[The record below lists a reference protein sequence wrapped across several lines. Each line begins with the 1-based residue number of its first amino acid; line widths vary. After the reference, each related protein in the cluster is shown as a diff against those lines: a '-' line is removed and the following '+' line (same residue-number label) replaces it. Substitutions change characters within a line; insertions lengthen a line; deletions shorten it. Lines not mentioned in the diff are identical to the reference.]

1 MNFKSIF
8 LCACLAAIPAMAG
21 KIVTYTATSKISQEE
36 ANNSAIAGVAKQVKS
51 KISATQKQTKFED
64 IYNGESTLGETYRAN
79 NTVKSNVVLKG
90 VKVVPVKMEKGK
102 GFKAT
107 ATLDMDEFTADLRF
121 RLSSI
126 KQDIANLE
134 KSSRQAFNDRI
145 YINAINDHA
154 EALEKVNEYNFYLA
168 QLADIYPI
176 DDSYRLQHSLP
187 EIEKAL
193 VERLSRLTFETT
205 ASNIDIGKPEMP
217 SWDILVKDSIG
228 PVPSFPLVARQSRT
242 LAERRTQDD
251 GVATFN
257 LRNVN
262 FEKGPY
268 VIIVEP
274 NLPYELLRKTGMVNA
289 FELPYKV
296 LRSRCE
302 VNLQCNMPSNV
313 CMAIENALSKKSIFA
328 TDDTSNPQLKVDVS
342 TSLRNKLGKLASY
355 DVSISIKGASSG
367 ADFFSMSKGA
377 GKNEVDATLSAIK
390 KTDFSPLQ
398 KQLEPYCGK

>member
-1 MNFKSIF
+1 MNIKAII
-8 LCACLAAIPAMAG
+8 LCACIAALPAMAG

-90 VKVVPVKMEKGK
+90 VKVVPVKADK

-121 RLSSI
+121 RLNTL
-126 KQDIANLE
+126 KQEIADLE
-134 KSSRQAFNDRI
+134 KTSRQAFSDRI
-145 YINAINDHA
+145 YINSINDLDA
-154 EALEKVNEYNFYLA
+154 AKEKVNEYNFYLA
-168 QLADIYPI
+168 QLADVYPI
-176 DDSYRLQHSLP
+176 DDSYRLQHGLADF
-187 EIEKAL
+187 EKIL
-193 VERLSRLTFETT
+193 IERLSRLTFETT
-205 ASNIDIGKPEMP
+205 AKSDFEIGRPEMP
-217 SWDILVKDSIG
+217 AWDVIVKDSLG
-228 PVPSFPLVARQSRT
+228 PVPSFPLIARQSKT

-251 GVATFN
+251 GTVTFS

-274 NLPYELLRKTGMVNA
+274 NFPYELLKKTGMMNA
-289 FELPYKV
+289 LEVPYRV
-296 LRSRCE
+296 IRSRCE
-302 VNLQCNMPSNV
+302 VSVQCNLPSNI
-313 CMAIENALSKKSIFA
+313 CKAIDNALSKKSIY
-328 TDDTSNPQLKVDVS
+328 TTNDDTVSPPLKVEVS
-342 TSLRNKLGKLASY
+342 SDIRNKLGALKSY
-355 DVSISIKGASSG
+355 DVSISIKGAG
-367 ADFFSMSKGA
+367 VDFFSMSKGA
-377 GKNEVDATLSAIK
+377 GKNETDATLSAIK

>member
-1 MNFKSIF
+1 MNIKAII
-8 LCACLAAIPAMAG
+8 LCACIAALPAMAG

-90 VKVVPVKMEKGK
+90 VKVVPVKADK

-121 RLSSI
+121 RLNTL
-126 KQDIANLE
+126 KQEIANLE
-134 KSSRQAFNDRI
+134 KTSRQAFSDRI
-145 YINAINDHA
+145 YINSINDLDA
-154 EALEKVNEYNFYLA
+154 AKEKVNEYNFYLA
-168 QLADIYPI
+168 QLADVYPI
-176 DDSYRLQHSLP
+176 DDSYRLQHGLADF
-187 EIEKAL
+187 EKIL

-205 ASNIDIGKPEMP
+205 AKADFEIGRPEMP
-217 SWDILVKDSIG
+217 SWDVIVKDSLG
-228 PVPSFPLVARQSRT
+228 PVPSFPLIARQSKT

-251 GVATFN
+251 GTVTFS

-274 NLPYELLRKTGMVNA
+274 NFPYELLKKTGMMNA
-289 FELPYKV
+289 LEVPYRV
-296 LRSRCE
+296 IRSRCE
-302 VNLQCNMPSNV
+302 VSVQCNLPSNI
-313 CMAIENALSKKSIFA
+313 CKAIDNALSKKSIY
-328 TDDTSNPQLKVDVS
+328 TTNDDTVSPPLKVEVS
-342 TSLRNKLGKLASY
+342 SDIRNKLGALKSY
-355 DVSISIKGASSG
+355 DVSISIKGAG
-367 ADFFSMSKGA
+367 VDFFSMSKGA
-377 GKNEVDATLSAIK
+377 GKNETDATLSAIK

>member
-1 MNFKSIF
+1 MNIKAII
-8 LCACLAAIPAMAG
+8 LCACIAALPAMAG

-90 VKVVPVKMEKGK
+90 VKVVPVKADK

-121 RLSSI
+121 RLNTL
-126 KQDIANLE
+126 KQEIADLE
-134 KSSRQAFNDRI
+134 KTSRQAFSDRI
-145 YINAINDHA
+145 YINSINDLDA
-154 EALEKVNEYNFYLA
+154 AKEKVNEYNFYLA
-168 QLADIYPI
+168 QLADVYPI
-176 DDSYRLQHSLP
+176 DDSYRLQHGLADF
-187 EIEKAL
+187 EKIL
-193 VERLSRLTFETT
+193 IERLSRLTFETT
-205 ASNIDIGKPEMP
+205 AKADFEIGRPEMP
-217 SWDILVKDSIG
+217 SWDVIVKDSLG
-228 PVPSFPLVARQSRT
+228 PVPSFPLIARQSKT

-251 GVATFN
+251 GTVTFS

-274 NLPYELLRKTGMVNA
+274 NFPYELLKKTGMMNA
-289 FELPYKV
+289 LEVPYRV
-296 LRSRCE
+296 IRSRCE
-302 VNLQCNMPSNV
+302 VSVQCNLPSNI
-313 CMAIENALSKKSIFA
+313 CKAIDNALSKKSIY
-328 TDDTSNPQLKVDVS
+328 TTNDDTVS
-342 TSLRNKLGKLASY
+342 PPLNVEVSSDIRNKLGSLKSY
-355 DVSISIKGASSG
+355 DVSISIKGAG
-367 ADFFSMSKGA
+367 VDFFSMSKGA
-377 GKNEVDATLSAIK
+377 GKNETDATLSAIK

>member
-1 MNFKSIF
+1 MNIKAII
-8 LCACLAAIPAMAG
+8 LCACIAALPAMAG

-90 VKVVPVKMEKGK
+90 VKVVPVKADK

-121 RLSSI
+121 RLNTL
-126 KQDIANLE
+126 KQEIADLE
-134 KSSRQAFNDRI
+134 KTSRQAFSDRI
-145 YINAINDHA
+145 YINSINDLDA
-154 EALEKVNEYNFYLA
+154 AKEKVNEYNFYLA
-168 QLADIYPI
+168 QLADVYPI
-176 DDSYRLQHSLP
+176 DDSYRLQHGLADF
-187 EIEKAL
+187 EKIL
-193 VERLSRLTFETT
+193 IERLSRLTFETT
-205 ASNIDIGKPEMP
+205 AKADFEIGRPEMP
-217 SWDILVKDSIG
+217 AWDVIVKDSLG
-228 PVPSFPLVARQSRT
+228 PVPSFPLIARQSKT

-251 GVATFN
+251 GTVTFS

-274 NLPYELLRKTGMVNA
+274 NFPYELLKKTGMMNA
-289 FELPYKV
+289 LEVPYRV
-296 LRSRCE
+296 IRSRCE
-302 VNLQCNMPSNV
+302 VSVQCNLPSNI
-313 CMAIENALSKKSIFA
+313 CKAIDNALSKKSIY
-328 TDDTSNPQLKVDVS
+328 TTNDDTVSPPLKVEVS
-342 TSLRNKLGKLASY
+342 SDIRNKLGALKSY
-355 DVSISIKGASSG
+355 DVSISIKGAG
-367 ADFFSMSKGA
+367 VDFFSMSKGA
-377 GKNEVDATLSAIK
+377 GKNETDATLSAIK

>member
-1 MNFKSIF
+1 MNIKAII
-8 LCACLAAIPAMAG
+8 LCACIAALPAMAG

-90 VKVVPVKMEKGK
+90 VKVVPVKADK

-121 RLSSI
+121 RLNTL
-126 KQDIANLE
+126 KQEIADLE
-134 KSSRQAFNDRI
+134 KTSRQAFSDRI
-145 YINAINDHA
+145 YINSINDLDA
-154 EALEKVNEYNFYLA
+154 AKEKVNEYNFYLA
-168 QLADIYPI
+168 QLADVYPI
-176 DDSYRLQHSLP
+176 DDSYRLQHGLADF
-187 EIEKAL
+187 EKIL

-205 ASNIDIGKPEMP
+205 AKADLEIGRPEMP
-217 SWDILVKDSIG
+217 AWDVIVKDSLG
-228 PVPSFPLVARQSRT
+228 PVPSFPLIARQSKT

-251 GVATFN
+251 GTVTFS

-274 NLPYELLRKTGMVNA
+274 NFPYELLKKTGMMNA
-289 FELPYKV
+289 LEVPYRV
-296 LRSRCE
+296 IRSRCE
-302 VNLQCNMPSNV
+302 VSVQCNLPSNI
-313 CMAIENALSKKSIFA
+313 CKAIDNALSKKSIY
-328 TDDTSNPQLKVDVS
+328 TTNDDTVSPPLKVEVS
-342 TSLRNKLGKLASY
+342 SDIRNKLGALKSY
-355 DVSISIKGASSG
+355 DVSISIKGAG
-367 ADFFSMSKGA
+367 VDFFSMSKGA
-377 GKNEVDATLSAIK
+377 GKNETDATLSAIK

>member
-1 MNFKSIF
+1 MNIKAII
-8 LCACLAAIPAMAG
+8 LCACIAALPAMAG

-90 VKVVPVKMEKGK
+90 VKVVPVKADK

-121 RLSSI
+121 RLNTL
-126 KQDIANLE
+126 KQEIADLE
-134 KSSRQAFNDRI
+134 KTSRQAFSDRI
-145 YINAINDHA
+145 YINSINDLDA
-154 EALEKVNEYNFYLA
+154 AKEKVNEYNFYLA
-168 QLADIYPI
+168 QLADVYPI
-176 DDSYRLQHSLP
+176 DDSYRLQHGLADF
-187 EIEKAL
+187 EKIL

-205 ASNIDIGKPEMP
+205 AKADFEIGRPEMP
-217 SWDILVKDSIG
+217 SWDVIVKDSLG
-228 PVPSFPLVARQSRT
+228 PVPSFPLIARQSKT

-251 GVATFN
+251 GTVTFS

-274 NLPYELLRKTGMVNA
+274 NFPYELLKKTGMMNA
-289 FELPYKV
+289 LEVPYRV
-296 LRSRCE
+296 IRSRCE
-302 VNLQCNMPSNV
+302 VSVQCNLPSNI
-313 CMAIENALSKKSIFA
+313 CKAIDNALSKKSIY
-328 TDDTSNPQLKVDVS
+328 TTNDDTVSPPLKVEVS
-342 TSLRNKLGKLASY
+342 SDIRNKLGALKSY
-355 DVSISIKGASSG
+355 DVSISIKGAG
-367 ADFFSMSKGA
+367 VDFFSMSKGA
-377 GKNEVDATLSAIK
+377 GKNETDATLSAIK

>member
-1 MNFKSIF
+1 MNIKAII
-8 LCACLAAIPAMAG
+8 LCACIAALPAMAG

-90 VKVVPVKMEKGK
+90 VKVVPVKADK

-121 RLSSI
+121 RLNTL
-126 KQDIANLE
+126 KQEIADLE
-134 KSSRQAFNDRI
+134 KTSRQAFSDRI
-145 YINAINDHA
+145 YINSINDLDA
-154 EALEKVNEYNFYLA
+154 AKEKVNEYNFYLA
-168 QLADIYPI
+168 QLADVYPI
-176 DDSYRLQHSLP
+176 DDSYRLQHGLADF
-187 EIEKAL
+187 EKIL
-193 VERLSRLTFETT
+193 IERLSRLTFETT
-205 ASNIDIGKPEMP
+205 AKADFEIGRPEMP
-217 SWDILVKDSIG
+217 AWDVIVKDSLG
-228 PVPSFPLVARQSRT
+228 PVPSFPLIARQSKT

-251 GVATFN
+251 GTVTFS

-274 NLPYELLRKTGMVNA
+274 NFPYELLKKTGMMNA
-289 FELPYKV
+289 LEVPYRV
-296 LRSRCE
+296 IRSRCE
-302 VNLQCNMPSNV
+302 VSVQCNLPSNI
-313 CMAIENALSKKSIFA
+313 CKAIDNALSKKSIY
-328 TDDTSNPQLKVDVS
+328 TTNDDTVS
-342 TSLRNKLGKLASY
+342 PPLNVEVSSDIRNKLGSLKSY
-355 DVSISIKGASSG
+355 DVSISIKGAG
-367 ADFFSMSKGA
+367 VDFFSMSKGA
-377 GKNEVDATLSAIK
+377 GKNETDATLSAIK

>member
-1 MNFKSIF
+1 MNIKAII
-8 LCACLAAIPAMAG
+8 LCACIAALPAMAG

-90 VKVVPVKMEKGK
+90 VKVVPVKADK

-121 RLSSI
+121 RLNTL
-126 KQDIANLE
+126 KQEIADLE
-134 KSSRQAFNDRI
+134 KTSRQAFSDRI
-145 YINAINDHA
+145 YINSINDLDA
-154 EALEKVNEYNFYLA
+154 AKEKVNEYNFYLA
-168 QLADIYPI
+168 QLADVYPI
-176 DDSYRLQHSLP
+176 DDSYRLQHGLADF
-187 EIEKAL
+187 EKIL

-205 ASNIDIGKPEMP
+205 AKADFEIGRPEMP
-217 SWDILVKDSIG
+217 SWDVIVKDSLG
-228 PVPSFPLVARQSRT
+228 PVPSFPLIARQSKT

-251 GVATFN
+251 GSVTFS

-274 NLPYELLRKTGMVNA
+274 NFPYELLKKTGMMNA
-289 FELPYKV
+289 LEVPYRV
-296 LRSRCE
+296 IRSRCE
-302 VNLQCNMPSNV
+302 VSVQCNLPSNI
-313 CMAIENALSKKSIFA
+313 CKAIDNALSKKSIY
-328 TDDTSNPQLKVDVS
+328 TTNDDTVSPPLKVEVS
-342 TSLRNKLGKLASY
+342 SDIRNKLGALKSY
-355 DVSISIKGASSG
+355 DVSISIKGAG
-367 ADFFSMSKGA
+367 VDFFSMSKGA
-377 GKNEVDATLSAIK
+377 GKNETDATLSAIK

>member
-1 MNFKSIF
+1 MNIKAII
-8 LCACLAAIPAMAG
+8 LCACIAALPAMAG

-90 VKVVPVKMEKGK
+90 VKVVPVKADK

-121 RLSSI
+121 RLNTL
-126 KQDIANLE
+126 KQEIADLE
-134 KSSRQAFNDRI
+134 KTSRQAFSDRI
-145 YINAINDHA
+145 YINSINDLDA
-154 EALEKVNEYNFYLA
+154 AKEKVNEYNFYLA
-168 QLADIYPI
+168 QLADVYPI
-176 DDSYRLQHSLP
+176 DDSYRLQHGLADF
-187 EIEKAL
+187 EKIL

-205 ASNIDIGKPEMP
+205 AKADLEIGRPEMP
-217 SWDILVKDSIG
+217 SWDVIVKDSLG
-228 PVPSFPLVARQSRT
+228 PVPSFPLIARQSKT

-251 GVATFN
+251 GSVTFS

-274 NLPYELLRKTGMVNA
+274 NFPYELLKKTGMMNA
-289 FELPYKV
+289 LEVPYRV
-296 LRSRCE
+296 IRSRCE
-302 VNLQCNMPSNV
+302 VSVQCNLPSNI
-313 CMAIENALSKKSIFA
+313 CKAIDNALSKKSIY
-328 TDDTSNPQLKVDVS
+328 TTNDDTVS
-342 TSLRNKLGKLASY
+342 PPLNVEVSSDIRNKLGSLKSY
-355 DVSISIKGASSG
+355 DVSISIKGAG
-367 ADFFSMSKGA
+367 VDFFSMSKGA
-377 GKNEVDATLSAIK
+377 GKNETDATLSAIK

>member
-1 MNFKSIF
+1 MNIKSIF
-8 LCACLAAIPAMAG
+8 LCTCLAVIPAIAG

-102 GFKAT
+102 GYKAT

-121 RLSSI
+121 RLNSL
-126 KQDIANLE
+126 KQDVADLE
-134 KSSRQAFNDRI
+134 KSCKQAFSDRI
-145 YINAINDHA
+145 YINVVNDLEQA
-154 EALEKVNEYNFYLA
+154 KEKVNEYNFYLA

-176 DDSYRLQHSLP
+176 DDTYRLQHSLP

-193 VERLSRLTFETT
+193 VERLSSLKFETT
-205 ASNIDIGKPEMP
+205 ASNIEIARPEMP
-217 SWDILVKDSIG
+217 AWDIIVRDSIG

-242 LAERRTQDD
+242 LAERRTQSD

-257 LRNVN
+257 LRNMN

-268 VIIVEP
+268 VIIIEP
-274 NLPYELLRKTGMVNA
+274 NLPYELLRKTGMMNA
-289 FELPYKV
+289 FEVPYSV
-296 LRSRCE
+296 RRSSCAIK
-302 VNLQCNMPSNV
+302 LQCSQPSNV
-313 CMAIENALSKKSIFA
+313 CMAIENALSKKNIFT
-328 TDDTSNPQLKVDVS
+328 TDDTNGPQLKTDVS
-342 TSLRNKLGKLASY
+342 ASLRNKLGSLSSY
-355 DVSISIKGASSG
+355 DVSISIKGMG
-367 ADFFSMSKGA
+367 IDFFSMSKGA
-377 GKNEVDATLSAIK
+377 GKSEVDATLSAIK
-390 KTDFSPLQ
+390 KTDFAPLQ
-398 KQLEPYCGK
+398 KQLEPYCKK

>member
-1 MNFKSIF
+1 MNIKAII
-8 LCACLAAIPAMAG
+8 LCACIAALPAMAG

-90 VKVVPVKMEKGK
+90 VKVVPVKADK

-121 RLSSI
+121 RLNTL
-126 KQDIANLE
+126 KQEIADLE
-134 KSSRQAFNDRI
+134 KTSRQAFSDRI
-145 YINAINDHA
+145 YINSINDLDA
-154 EALEKVNEYNFYLA
+154 AKEKVNEYNFYLA
-168 QLADIYPI
+168 QLADVYPI
-176 DDSYRLQHSLP
+176 DDSYRLQHGLADF
-187 EIEKAL
+187 EKIL
-193 VERLSRLTFETT
+193 IERLSRLTFETT
-205 ASNIDIGKPEMP
+205 AKADFEIGRPEMP
-217 SWDILVKDSIG
+217 SWDVIVKDSLG
-228 PVPSFPLVARQSRT
+228 PVPSFPLIARQSKT

-251 GVATFN
+251 GTVTFS

-274 NLPYELLRKTGMVNA
+274 NFPYELLKKTGMMNA
-289 FELPYKV
+289 LEVPYRV
-296 LRSRCE
+296 IRSRCE
-302 VNLQCNMPSNV
+302 VSVQCNLPSNI
-313 CMAIENALSKKSIFA
+313 CKAIDNALSKKSIY
-328 TDDTSNPQLKVDVS
+328 TTNDDTVSPPLKVEVS
-342 TSLRNKLGKLASY
+342 SDIRNKLGALKSY
-355 DVSISIKGASSG
+355 DVSISIKGAG
-367 ADFFSMSKGA
+367 VDFFSMSKGA
-377 GKNEVDATLSAIK
+377 GKNETDATLSAIK

>member
-1 MNFKSIF
+1 MNIKSIF
-8 LCACLAAIPAMAG
+8 LCTCLAVIPAIAG

-102 GFKAT
+102 GYKAT

-121 RLSSI
+121 RLNSL
-126 KQDIANLE
+126 KQDVADLE
-134 KSSRQAFNDRI
+134 KSCKQAFSDRI
-145 YINAINDHA
+145 YINVVNDLEQA
-154 EALEKVNEYNFYLA
+154 KEKVNEYNFYLA

-176 DDSYRLQHSLP
+176 DDTYRLQHSLP

-193 VERLSRLTFETT
+193 VERLSSLKFETT
-205 ASNIDIGKPEMP
+205 ASNIEIARPEMP
-217 SWDILVKDSIG
+217 AWDIIVRDSIG

-242 LAERRTQDD
+242 LAERRTQSD

-257 LRNVN
+257 LRNMN

-268 VIIVEP
+268 VIIIEP
-274 NLPYELLRKTGMVNA
+274 NLPYELLRKTGMMNA
-289 FELPYKV
+289 FEVPYSV
-296 LRSRCE
+296 RRSSCAI
-302 VNLQCNMPSNV
+302 NLQCSQPSNV
-313 CMAIENALSKKSIFA
+313 CMAIENALSKKNIFT
-328 TDDTSNPQLKVDVS
+328 TDDTNGPQLKTDVS
-342 TSLRNKLGKLASY
+342 ASLRNKLGSLSSY
-355 DVSISIKGASSG
+355 DVSISIKGMG
-367 ADFFSMSKGA
+367 VDFFSMSKGA
-377 GKNEVDATLSAIK
+377 GKSEVDATLSAIK
-390 KTDFSPLQ
+390 KTDFTPLQ
-398 KQLEPYCGK
+398 KQLEPYCKK

>member
-1 MNFKSIF
+1 MNIKAII
-8 LCACLAAIPAMAG
+8 LCACIAALPAMAG

-90 VKVVPVKMEKGK
+90 VKVVPVKADK

-121 RLSSI
+121 RLNTL
-126 KQDIANLE
+126 KQEIADLE
-134 KSSRQAFNDRI
+134 KTSRQAFSDRI
-145 YINAINDHA
+145 YINSINDLDA
-154 EALEKVNEYNFYLA
+154 AKEKVNEYNFYLA
-168 QLADIYPI
+168 QLADVYPI
-176 DDSYRLQHSLP
+176 DDSYRLQHGLADF
-187 EIEKAL
+187 EKIL
-193 VERLSRLTFETT
+193 IERLSRLTFETT
-205 ASNIDIGKPEMP
+205 AKADLEIGRPEMP
-217 SWDILVKDSIG
+217 AWDVIVKDSLG
-228 PVPSFPLVARQSRT
+228 PVPSFPLIARQSKT

-251 GVATFN
+251 GTVTFS

-274 NLPYELLRKTGMVNA
+274 NFPYELLKKTGMMNA
-289 FELPYKV
+289 LEVPYRV
-296 LRSRCE
+296 IRSRCE
-302 VNLQCNMPSNV
+302 VSVQCNLPSNI
-313 CMAIENALSKKSIFA
+313 CKAIDNALSKKSIY
-328 TDDTSNPQLKVDVS
+328 TTNDDTVSPPLKVEVS
-342 TSLRNKLGKLASY
+342 SDIRNKLGALKSY
-355 DVSISIKGASSG
+355 DVSISIKGAG
-367 ADFFSMSKGA
+367 VDFFSMSKGA
-377 GKNEVDATLSAIK
+377 GKNETDATLSAIK

-398 KQLEPYCGK
+398 KQLEPYCGH

>member
-1 MNFKSIF
+1 MNIKAII
-8 LCACLAAIPAMAG
+8 LCACIAALPAMAG

-90 VKVVPVKMEKGK
+90 VKVVPVKADK

-121 RLSSI
+121 RLNTL
-126 KQDIANLE
+126 KQEIADLE
-134 KSSRQAFNDRI
+134 KTSRQAFSDRI
-145 YINAINDHA
+145 YINSINDLDA
-154 EALEKVNEYNFYLA
+154 AKEKVNEYNFYLA
-168 QLADIYPI
+168 QLADVYPI
-176 DDSYRLQHSLP
+176 DDSYRLQHGLADF
-187 EIEKAL
+187 EKIL
-193 VERLSRLTFETT
+193 IERLSRLTFETT
-205 ASNIDIGKPEMP
+205 AKADFEIGRPEMP
-217 SWDILVKDSIG
+217 SWDVIVKDSLG
-228 PVPSFPLVARQSRT
+228 PVPSFPLIARQSKT

-251 GVATFN
+251 GTVTFS

-274 NLPYELLRKTGMVNA
+274 NFPYELLKKTGLMNA
-289 FELPYKV
+289 LEVPYRV
-296 LRSRCE
+296 IRSRCE
-302 VNLQCNMPSNV
+302 VSVQCNLPSNI
-313 CMAIENALSKKSIFA
+313 CKAIDNALSKKSIY
-328 TDDTSNPQLKVDVS
+328 TTNDDTVSPPLKVEVS
-342 TSLRNKLGKLASY
+342 SDIRNKLGALKSY
-355 DVSISIKGASSG
+355 DVSISIKGAG
-367 ADFFSMSKGA
+367 VDFFSMSKGA
-377 GKNEVDATLSAIK
+377 GKNETDATLSAIK

>member
-1 MNFKSIF
+1 MNIKAII
-8 LCACLAAIPAMAG
+8 LCACIAALPAMAG

-90 VKVVPVKMEKGK
+90 VKVVPVKADK

-121 RLSSI
+121 RLNTL
-126 KQDIANLE
+126 KQEIADLE
-134 KSSRQAFNDRI
+134 KTSRQAFSARI
-145 YINAINDHA
+145 YINSINDLDA
-154 EALEKVNEYNFYLA
+154 AKEKVNEYNFYLA
-168 QLADIYPI
+168 QLADVYPI
-176 DDSYRLQHSLP
+176 DDSYRLQHGLADF
-187 EIEKAL
+187 EKIL
-193 VERLSRLTFETT
+193 IERLSRLTFETT
-205 ASNIDIGKPEMP
+205 AKADFEIGRPEMP
-217 SWDILVKDSIG
+217 AWDVIVKDSLG
-228 PVPSFPLVARQSRT
+228 PVPSFPLIARQSKT

-251 GVATFN
+251 GTVTFS

-274 NLPYELLRKTGMVNA
+274 NFPYELLKKTGMMNA
-289 FELPYKV
+289 LEVPYRV
-296 LRSRCE
+296 IRSRCE
-302 VNLQCNMPSNV
+302 VSVQCNLPSNI
-313 CMAIENALSKKSIFA
+313 CKAIDNALSKKSIY
-328 TDDTSNPQLKVDVS
+328 TTNDDTVS
-342 TSLRNKLGKLASY
+342 PPLNVEVSSDIRNKLGALKSY
-355 DVSISIKGASSG
+355 DVSISIKGAG
-367 ADFFSMSKGA
+367 VDFFSMSKGA
-377 GKNEVDATLSAIK
+377 GKNETDTTLSAIK

>member
-1 MNFKSIF
+1 MNIKSIF
-8 LCACLAAIPAMAG
+8 LCTCLAVIPAIAG

-102 GFKAT
+102 GYKAT

-121 RLSSI
+121 RLNSL
-126 KQDIANLE
+126 KQDVADLE
-134 KSSRQAFNDRI
+134 KSSKQAFSDRI
-145 YINAINDHA
+145 YINVVNDLEQA
-154 EALEKVNEYNFYLA
+154 KEKVNEYNFYLA

-176 DDSYRLQHSLP
+176 DDTYRLQHSLS

-193 VERLSRLTFETT
+193 VERLSSLKFETT
-205 ASNIDIGKPEMP
+205 ASNIEIARPEMP
-217 SWDILVKDSIG
+217 AWDIIVRDSIG

-242 LAERRTQDD
+242 LAERRTQSD

-257 LRNVN
+257 LRNMN

-268 VIIVEP
+268 VIIIEP
-274 NLPYELLRKTGMVNA
+274 NLPYELLRKTGMMNA
-289 FELPYKV
+289 FEVPYSV
-296 LRSRCE
+296 RRSSCAI
-302 VNLQCNMPSNV
+302 NLQCSQPSNV
-313 CMAIENALSKKSIFA
+313 CMAIENALSKKNIFT
-328 TDDTSNPQLKVDVS
+328 TDDTNGPQLKTDVS
-342 TSLRNKLGKLASY
+342 ASLRNKLGSLSSY
-355 DVSISIKGASSG
+355 DVSISIKGMG
-367 ADFFSMSKGA
+367 VDFFSMSKGA
-377 GKNEVDATLSAIK
+377 GKSEVDATLSAIK
-390 KTDFSPLQ
+390 KTDFTPLQ
-398 KQLEPYCGK
+398 KQLEPYCKK

>member
-1 MNFKSIF
+1 MNIKAII
-8 LCACLAAIPAMAG
+8 LCACIAALPAMAG

-90 VKVVPVKMEKGK
+90 VKVVPVKADK

-121 RLSSI
+121 RLNTL
-126 KQDIANLE
+126 KQEIADLE
-134 KSSRQAFNDRI
+134 KTSRQAFSARI
-145 YINAINDHA
+145 YINSINDLDA
-154 EALEKVNEYNFYLA
+154 AKEKVNEYNFYLA
-168 QLADIYPI
+168 QLADVYPI
-176 DDSYRLQHSLP
+176 DDSYRLQHGLADF
-187 EIEKAL
+187 EKIL
-193 VERLSRLTFETT
+193 IERLSRLTFETT
-205 ASNIDIGKPEMP
+205 AKADFEIGRPEMP
-217 SWDILVKDSIG
+217 AWDVIVKDSLG
-228 PVPSFPLVARQSRT
+228 PVPSFPLIARQSKT

-251 GVATFN
+251 GTVTFS

-274 NLPYELLRKTGMVNA
+274 NFPYELLKKTGMMNA
-289 FELPYKV
+289 LEVPYRV
-296 LRSRCE
+296 IRSRCE
-302 VNLQCNMPSNV
+302 VSVQCNLPSNI
-313 CMAIENALSKKSIFA
+313 CKAIDNALSKKSIY
-328 TDDTSNPQLKVDVS
+328 TTNDDTVS
-342 TSLRNKLGKLASY
+342 PPLNVEVSSDIRNKLGSLKSY
-355 DVSISIKGASSG
+355 DVSISIKGAG
-367 ADFFSMSKGA
+367 VDFFSMSKGA
-377 GKNEVDATLSAIK
+377 GKNETDATLSAIK